1 MYALV
6 KTGGKQ
12 YRVSKD
18 DTILV
23 ERLSAEEG
31 EQIILNDIVML
42 GDGEKVTIGTPL
54 VDGAGVSATVV
65 RQTRGPK
72 IIIFRRKRRKNHR
85 RTQGHRQDLTLL
97 KIIDIAEDAKSL
109 KTAKAV
115 PKKAAASDAPAEKAA
130 TPKAAAAKKPAP
142 KAAAAKKP
150 APKAA
155 AAKKP
160 AVKKVA
166 KKD

>member
-42 GDGEKVTIGTPL
+42 GDGKKVTIGAPR
-54 VDGAGVSATVV
+54 VEGAGVSATVM

-85 RTQGHRQDLTLL
+85 RTKGHRQDLTLL
-97 KIIDIAEDAKSL
+97 KINEISEDAKSL
-109 KTAKAV
+109 KALKPTA
-115 PKKAAASDAPAEKAA
+115 KKAASASKKNSAVEKAQK
-130 TPKAAAAKKPAP
+130 TIEEQKPAAKKTST
-142 KAAAAKKP
+142 KKLTEVKEVAAKKNSTTI
-150 APKAA
+150 
-155 AAKKP
+155 
-160 AVKKVA
+160 
-166 KKD
+166 

>member
-31 EQIILNDIVML
+31 EQIILSDIVML
-42 GDGEKVTIGTPL
+42 GDGDKVTIGTPR
-54 VDGAGVSATVV
+54 VDGAGVSATVM

-97 KIIDIAEDAKSL
+97 KINEIAEDAKSL
-109 KTAKAV
+109 KTVKPAAKAA
-115 PKKAAASDAPAEKAA
+115 PKKAADPKKASKDAAPEKKVVAKTAA
-130 TPKAAAAKKPAP
+130 SKSAAAKKPAP
-142 KAAAAKKP
+142 KK
-150 APKAA
+150 
-155 AAKKP
+155 
-160 AVKKVA
+160 
-166 KKD
+166 

>member
-31 EQIILNDIVML
+31 EQIILNDIIML
-42 GDGEKVTIGTPL
+42 GDGDKVTIGTPL

-109 KTAKAV
+109 KTVKPAAKAA
-115 PKKAAASDAPAEKAA
+115 PKKAAAGDASAPKAA
-130 TPKAAAAKKPAP
+130 APKAAAAKAAATKKAAP

-150 APKAA
+150 A
-155 AAKKP
+155 AKKTT
-160 AVKKVA
+160 

>member
-31 EQIILNDIVML
+31 EQIILSDIVML
-42 GDGEKVTIGTPL
+42 GDGDKVTIGTPR
-54 VDGAGVSATVV
+54 VDGAVVSATVV

-97 KIIDIAEDAKSL
+97 KINEVAEDAKNL
-109 KTAKAV
+109 KTTKPAAKAAPKKGV
-115 PKKAAASDAPAEKAA
+115 ALKKVAKDAAPAKKAAEK
-130 TPKAAAAKKPAP
+130 KAAP

-150 APKAA
+150 AAKKAA
-155 AAKKP
+155 TKK
-160 AVKKVA
+160 
-166 KKD
+166 